1 METAH
6 TLAMRDGVA
15 IHYHLTRTAG
25 PRREV
30 VVLLHGLASNLTRW
44 SEFVEQT
51 SLGERYDLMRVDLR
65 GHGESFTRGQIGMRI
80 WCEDLLTLLDHEKY
94 DRAIIVGHSLGAQ
107 IAAQFACRTPERTLA
122 MVLIDPVFRSAL
134 TRKWRLIAHLL
145 PLAWILVWTIRL
157 LNKLGLRRRHIPNR
171 DLRRLDEKTR
181 ATMLSQG
188 KQAEM
193 IARYSSPWPDLEHF
207 PTANYIAEYIELL
220 RPLPDLDKLVMPVL
234 ILLSKGI
241 TFTDLDKLGK
251 AVRAIPHGESQL
263 VQAYHWP
270 LTENP
275 VGVRTA
281 IENWIARLQD

>member
-1 METAH
+1 METSH

-15 IHYHLTRTAG
+15 LHYRLARAPG
-25 PRREV
+25 SQRRV
-30 VVLLHGLASNLTRW
+30 IVLLHGLASNLTRW
-44 SEFVEQT
+44 SEFVELT
-51 SLGERYDLMRVDLR
+51 TLGETFDLLRVDLR
-65 GHGESFTRGQIGMRI
+65 GHGESFTRGRIGMRI

-94 DRAIIVGHSLGAQ
+94 ERVIVIGHSLGAQ
-107 IAAQFACRTPERTLA
+107 IAAHLACRAPERVEAL
-122 MVLIDPVFRSAL
+122 VLLDPVFRVAL
-134 TRKWRLIAHLL
+134 APKWKLIARLA
-145 PLAWILVWTIRL
+145 PLAWLLVWMIRL

-220 RPLPDLDKLVMPVL
+220 RPLPDLHNLDMPVL
-234 ILLSKGI
+234 VLLSKGI
-241 TFTDLDKLGK
+241 TFTDLNELRA
-251 AVRAIPHGESQL
+251 AVRAIPNAETQMI
-263 VQAYHWP
+263 QAYHWP

-275 VGVRTA
+275 TGVRTA
-281 IENWIARLQD
+281 IENWIARIG